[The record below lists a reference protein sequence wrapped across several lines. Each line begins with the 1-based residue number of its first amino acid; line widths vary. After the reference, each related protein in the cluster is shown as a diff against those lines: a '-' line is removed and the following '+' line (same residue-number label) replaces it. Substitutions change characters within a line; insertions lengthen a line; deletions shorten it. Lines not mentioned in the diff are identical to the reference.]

1 MDDRFA
7 VIDAFVDGER
17 VDTAGL
23 KQALADAGGRDYF
36 VDAWLLREGVQDE
49 ILREPVPQMPLRGRA
64 DRRWPL
70 LALAASIV
78 CLVGGAFAGYRFADR
93 ARPADA
99 AQQTIQTPAMT
110 SFPAPAPTR
119 SIPVEFTADGG
130 ASRGGD

>member
-17 VDTAGL
+17 VDTADL
-23 KQALADAGGRDYF
+23 KQALAGEGGRDYF
-36 VDAWLLREGVQDE
+36 VDAWLLRDAVQDE
-49 ILREPVPQMPLRGRA
+49 LLREPVPQIPLRGRA
-64 DRRWPL
+64 ERRWPL

-78 CLVGGAFAGYRFADR
+78 CLIGGGFVGYRLADR
-93 ARPADA
+93 GRAADA
-99 AQQTIQTPAMT
+99 APQTVQTPAMT
-110 SFPAPAPTR
+110 SFPAPAPTL